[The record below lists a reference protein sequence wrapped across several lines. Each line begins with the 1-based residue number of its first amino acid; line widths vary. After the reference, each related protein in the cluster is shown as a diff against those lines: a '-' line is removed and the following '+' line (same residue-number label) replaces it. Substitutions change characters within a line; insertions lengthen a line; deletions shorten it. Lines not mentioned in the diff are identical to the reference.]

1 MTIVT
6 GYLTTQDGTTA
17 PTDIGSIF
25 STGGSTITS
34 YLLGTLQYI
43 INENPATASAYSID
57 TSNNTITIT
66 QNSTNFLLTVPQ
78 TGLYLITANLNQ
90 TFSNIGYFFTAVIPN
105 FQQNYNI
112 SYCSTSETSG
122 SVIIPVTSENIN
134 KTITL
139 ICQPQSTVS
148 AGATITFQI
157 SYISSL

>member
-90 TFSNIGYFFTAVIPN
+90 TSSSTGYFFTAVIPN

-122 SVIIPVTSENIN
+122 SVIIPVTSANTS

-139 ICQPQSTVS
+139 ICQPQSTAS
-148 AGATITFQI
+148 EGATITFQI